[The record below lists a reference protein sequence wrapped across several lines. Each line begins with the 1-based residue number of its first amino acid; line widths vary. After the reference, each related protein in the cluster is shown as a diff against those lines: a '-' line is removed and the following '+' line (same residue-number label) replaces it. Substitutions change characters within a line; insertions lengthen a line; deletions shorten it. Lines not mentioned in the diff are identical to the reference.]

1 MAALTAPLWV
11 SFLLFEEDDMLC
23 HTCRRVIRRGQPY
36 AQDMPHA
43 MNGATPE
50 VWLLCVYCAMPPL

>member
-1 MAALTAPLWV
+1 VNILAPLWV
-11 SFLLFEEDDMLC
+11 SFLLFEDPEGLVC
-23 HTCRRVIRRGQPY
+23 HRCRRVVEQGQPY